1 MALLSSRQ
9 AKCHTGAV
17 AMAQVPRC
25 DRARRARRFQ
35 ALAALKS
42 TSTAPMKADLVKT
55 VTRLNSAQEADDPAL
70 QGSLLQLV
78 QQLAAVNPTPRPA
91 ESELINGRWALLYTL
106 PDSAKGDVQRSA
118 LNTAMAA
125 AYNFFYKYVPIIAG
139 SAVGRK
145 ADSRQTVKAR
155 GQFQTFDTK
164 RGWVGNQARFEAL
177 GREGVINV
185 DGPAQVTPTQAGE
198 RITATFTEAE
208 LKWGSLRVPFAI
220 GVFSPSGYIDTL
232 FLDEDLRISKGDKGS
247 IFVARRAE
255 RQ

>member
-17 AMAQVPRC
+17 ALAQVPRC

-35 ALAALKS
+35 ASAALKA
-42 TSTAPMKADLVKT
+42 TSTATMKADLVKT

-91 ESELINGRWALLYTL
+91 ESDLINGRCALLYTL

-164 RGWVGNQARFEAL
+164 RGWVGNQAR
-177 GREGVINV
+177 
-185 DGPAQVTPTQAGE
+185 
-198 RITATFTEAE
+198 
-208 LKWGSLRVPFAI
+208 K
-220 GVFSPSGYIDTL
+220 
-232 FLDEDLRISKGDKGS
+232 
-247 IFVARRAE
+247 
-255 RQ
+255 